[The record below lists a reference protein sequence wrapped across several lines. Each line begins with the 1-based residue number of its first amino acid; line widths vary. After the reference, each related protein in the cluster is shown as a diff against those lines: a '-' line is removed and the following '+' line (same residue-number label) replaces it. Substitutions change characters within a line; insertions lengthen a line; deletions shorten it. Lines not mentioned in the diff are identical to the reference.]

1 MPRHEDKRGA
11 KSRVERLSVL
21 FLQRLHEIAGSV
33 YATGLSSGAI
43 RPEEMEAEIQ
53 RYFAR
58 KKSGLQDVYSY
69 YAEQWDYFYR
79 VEAAS
84 DADFLPMLQ
93 QARSAFA
100 RLYAPSDLDVTF
112 YTEQMV
118 RYPRTDGR
126 WQTLRR
132 HFMDKWRRLLEGRE
146 ERYQEQHIARLSKEY
161 FRMASDMAR
170 MLQNAG
176 KAGDGLSPRLAW
188 LQMTVSP
195 ELRAKI
201 RQLSQVIR
209 KSRLIKELNQALG
222 RKKADEQR
230 LYQAV
235 RGRSP
240 VELCLPA
247 AHSDIVG
254 ITEGNDLNAL
264 LPVEYCYL
272 SDPALEPIFFR
283 RYAERKLAVFD
294 SVSHRIERVDA
305 SLRRGRDMQR
315 HRRQGPFVVCV
326 DTSGS
331 MEGEREVFSKA
342 IVLSLALMADR
353 LRRPCRIVFF
363 SDQTEVVELEN
374 LYEDLPSLET
384 FLCRTFH
391 GGSDMGCAM
400 RDAVTALMREDFR
413 YADLLWISDFEMEP
427 LSPVWVQYVD
437 ELKQRGM
444 RLYAVSF
451 GRRAEQSYLDLADR
465 VWKAASVD

>member
-11 KSRVERLSVL
+11 KSRVERLSAL

-43 RPEEMEAEIQ
+43 RPEEMEAEIH

-118 RYPRTDGR
+118 RYPRTDDR

-146 ERYQEQHIARLSKEY
+146 ERYQEQHIARLCEEY
-161 FRMASDMAR
+161 FRIASDMAR

-209 KSRLIKELNQALG
+209 KSRLIRELNKALG

-294 SVSHRIERVDA
+294 SVS
-305 SLRRGRDMQR
+305 QN
-315 HRRQGPFVVCV
+315 VC
-326 DTSGS
+326 S
-331 MEGEREVFSKA
+331 A
-342 IVLSLALMADR
+342 
-353 LRRPCRIVFF
+353 
-363 SDQTEVVELEN
+363 
-374 LYEDLPSLET
+374 
-384 FLCRTFH
+384 
-391 GGSDMGCAM
+391 
-400 RDAVTALMREDFR
+400 
-413 YADLLWISDFEMEP
+413 
-427 LSPVWVQYVD
+427 
-437 ELKQRGM
+437 
-444 RLYAVSF
+444 
-451 GRRAEQSYLDLADR
+451 
-465 VWKAASVD
+465 